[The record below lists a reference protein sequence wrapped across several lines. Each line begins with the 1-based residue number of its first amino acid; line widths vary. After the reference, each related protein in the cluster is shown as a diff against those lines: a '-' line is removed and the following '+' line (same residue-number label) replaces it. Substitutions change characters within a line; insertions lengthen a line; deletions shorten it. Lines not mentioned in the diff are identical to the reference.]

1 MSGHTDT
8 PWHLGWQNVV
18 ASNGADFCEI
28 PLATGWVED
37 AWIGDDAT
45 DESKA
50 NARRIVAAVNGTA
63 TLSTEALEAGV
74 VDKLVEA
81 ASVAVEELD
90 CIAEFA
96 MRQTEWTGDDDAAL
110 LAVKNLRAA
119 LALARGEQA

>member
-50 NARRIVAAVNGTA
+50 NARRIVAAVNGTS

-81 ASVAVEELD
+81 LEWAMSEL
-90 CIAEFA
+90 
-96 MRQTEWTGDDDAAL
+96 RGQTRYENPQQALNCFDLADD
-110 LAVKNLRAA
+110 A

>member
-1 MSGHTDT
+1 MSGHT
-8 PWHLGWQNVV
+8 LGSMSLSGGRFKMNGGEWQSLNIGTQNIAVV
-18 ASNGADFCEI
+18 GIDPRTLEGFADGKR
-28 PLATGWVED
+28 LSA
-37 AWIGDDAT
+37 AW
-45 DESKA
+45 
-50 NARRIVAAVNGTA
+50 NACA

>member
-1 MSGHTDT
+1 MGHTQG
-8 PWHLGWQNVV
+8 PWTI
-18 ASNGADFCEI
+18 GARYPESQ
-28 PLATGWVED
+28 
-37 AWIGDDAT
+37 WIDVISTT
-45 DESKA
+45 DERGLPFVSCKHHDQED
-50 NARRIVAAVNGTA
+50 NARRIVAAVNGTS
-63 TLSTEALEAGV
+63 TLTVEALEAGV
-74 VDKLVEA
+74 VDKLVDA